1 MAEDERAYQRQRRA
15 YKALYRPAKL
25 LMKGLLNYTY
35 ELGPRTEGPCLIL
48 SNHVTDFDPI
58 LVGLSFPEHMYYVAG
73 ENVMRMGFLSKVVT
87 RYASVIQRIKGT
99 TDAEAALQILRTLRK
114 GRNVCMFAEGNR
126 TFTGETLP
134 IAPATAKLVKMSRST
149 LVTYRLTGGYLST
162 PRWSTHRRKGCMYG
176 APVGVYP
183 PEEIKKM
190 SEAEISALLAR
201 DLYENAYD
209 TQAKAPVA
217 FRGKA
222 LAETLETALYLCPK
236 CRRIDTLHSQGD
248 RFFCD
253 CGLSMTLDEFGFFR
267 GDGLAF
273 KTPLDWDKWQ
283 TGEMERLAETLET
296 ALYLCPRCH
305 KIDTLHSRG
314 DRFSCDCGLTMTL
327 DQFGF
332 FQGEDLP
339 FKTPLDWDRWQTGE
353 MENLAESLGDEA
365 AFSDEGQT
373 LNRKEDD
380 HSLTP
385 LVTGTMALYRDR
397 LTVGDLAFP
406 LRDLRGI
413 GLIQRQGMV
422 FSTADGDFA
431 IPAERLRCVRK
442 YQTLFEFLKG
452 NN

>member
-1 MAEDERAYQRQRRA
+1 MTEDERAYQRQRRT
-15 YKALYRPAKL
+15 YKALYPAAKL
-25 LMKGLLNYTY
+25 LMKALLNYSY
-35 ELGPRTEGPCLIL
+35 ERAPQLEGPCLIL

-73 ENVMRMGFLSKVVT
+73 ENVMRMGFLSKLVT
-87 RYASVIQRIKGT
+87 RYASVIQRVKGT

-134 IAPATAKLVKMSRST
+134 VVPATSKLVKLSRST

-162 PRWSTHRRKGCMYG
+162 PRWSTHRRKGKMTG
-176 APVGVYP
+176 AVVGIYP
-183 PEEIKKM
+183 PEELKKM
-190 SEAEISALLAR
+190 TEAEVATLLTR
-201 DLYENAYD
+201 DLYENAYE
-209 TQAKAPVA
+209 TQEKAPVA

-236 CRRIDTLHSQGD
+236 CHHIDGLHSQGD

-253 CGLSMTLDEFGFFR
+253 CGLSVTLDEYGFFQ
-267 GDGLAF
+267 GDDLPF

-283 TGEMERLAETLET
+283 TGEMEKLAETL
-296 ALYLCPRCH
+296 
-305 KIDTLHSRG
+305 
-314 DRFSCDCGLTMTL
+314 
-327 DQFGF
+327 
-332 FQGEDLP
+332 GE
-339 FKTPLDWDRWQTGE
+339 
-353 MENLAESLGDEA
+353 EA
-365 AFSDEGQT
+365 AFFDEDQT

-385 LVTGTMALYRDR
+385 LTTGAMALYRDR
-397 LTVGDLAFP
+397 LTVGDYAFP
-406 LRDLRGI
+406 LKDLRGI

-431 IPAERLRCVRK
+431 ITAKRLRCVRK
-442 YQTLFEFLKG
+442 YQTLFEFLKAK
-452 NN
+452 NA

>member
-162 PRWSTHRRKGCMYG
+162 PRWSTHRRKGRMYG

-267 GDGLAF
+267 GDGLPF

-283 TGEMERLAETLET
+283 TGEMERLAET
-296 ALYLCPRCH
+296 
-305 KIDTLHSRG
+305 
-314 DRFSCDCGLTMTL
+314 M
-327 DQFGF
+327 
-332 FQGEDLP
+332 GE
-339 FKTPLDWDRWQTGE
+339 
-353 MENLAESLGDEA
+353 EA

-373 LNRKEDD
+373 LNRKEAD

-422 FSTADGDFA
+422 FSTADGDYA
-431 IPAERLRCVRK
+431 VTATRLRCVRK

-452 NN
+452 KN

>member
-162 PRWSTHRRKGCMYG
+162 PRWSTHRRKGRMYG

-267 GDGLAF
+267 GDGL
-273 KTPLDWDKWQ
+273 
-283 TGEMERLAETLET
+283 
-296 ALYLCPRCH
+296 
-305 KIDTLHSRG
+305 
-314 DRFSCDCGLTMTL
+314 
-327 DQFGF
+327 
-332 FQGEDLP
+332 P

-353 MENLAESLGDEA
+353 MERLAETMGEEA

-422 FSTADGDFA
+422 FSTADGDYA
-431 IPAERLRCVRK
+431 VTATRLRCVRK

-452 NN
+452 KN

>member
-162 PRWSTHRRKGCMYG
+162 PRWSTHRRKGRMYG

-267 GDGLAF
+267 GDGLPF

-283 TGEMERLAETLET
+283 TGEMERLAET
-296 ALYLCPRCH
+296 
-305 KIDTLHSRG
+305 
-314 DRFSCDCGLTMTL
+314 M
-327 DQFGF
+327 
-332 FQGEDLP
+332 GE
-339 FKTPLDWDRWQTGE
+339 
-353 MENLAESLGDEA
+353 EA

-422 FSTADGDFA
+422 FSTADGDYA
-431 IPAERLRCVRK
+431 VTATRLRCVRK

>member
-1 MAEDERAYQRQRRA
+1 MAEDERAYQRQRRTYRTL
-15 YKALYRPAKL
+15 YKPAKL
-25 LMKGLLNYTY
+25 LMKGLLNYSYT
-35 ELGPRTEGPCLIL
+35 LGPKIEGPCLIL

-162 PRWSTHRRKGCMYG
+162 PRWSTHRRKGRMYG

-190 SEAEISALLAR
+190 SEAEIADLLAR
-201 DLYENAYD
+201 DLYENAYE
-209 TQAKAPVA
+209 TQRKAPVA

-267 GDGLAF
+267 GDGLPF

-283 TGEMERLAETLET
+283 TGEMERLAET
-296 ALYLCPRCH
+296 
-305 KIDTLHSRG
+305 
-314 DRFSCDCGLTMTL
+314 M
-327 DQFGF
+327 
-332 FQGEDLP
+332 GE
-339 FKTPLDWDRWQTGE
+339 
-353 MENLAESLGDEA
+353 EA

-422 FSTADGDFA
+422 FSTADADYA
-431 IPAERLRCVRK
+431 VTAPRLRCVRK
-442 YQTLFEFLKG
+442 YQTLFELLKERI
-452 NN
+452 

>member
-162 PRWSTHRRKGCMYG
+162 PRWSTHRRKGRMYG

-267 GDGLAF
+267 GDGLPF

-283 TGEMERLAETLET
+283 TGEMEKLAE
-296 ALYLCPRCH
+296 
-305 KIDTLHSRG
+305 G
-314 DRFSCDCGLTMTL
+314 
-327 DQFGF
+327 
-332 FQGEDLP
+332 
-339 FKTPLDWDRWQTGE
+339 
-353 MENLAESLGDEA
+353 LGDEP
-365 AFSDEGQT
+365 AFSDEDQT

-422 FSTADGDFA
+422 FSTADGDYA
-431 IPAERLRCVRK
+431 VTATRLRCVRK

-452 NN
+452 KN

>member
-1 MAEDERAYQRQRRA
+1 MAEDERAYQRQRRTYRTL
-15 YKALYRPAKL
+15 YKPAKL
-25 LMKGLLNYTY
+25 LMKGLLNYSYT
-35 ELGPRTEGPCLIL
+35 LGPKVEGPCLIL

-73 ENVMRMGFLSKVVT
+73 ENVMRMGFLSKIVT
-87 RYASVIQRIKGT
+87 RYASVIQRVKGT

-134 IAPATAKLVKMSRST
+134 IAPATAKLVKMARST

-162 PRWSTHRRKGCMYG
+162 PRWSTHRRKGRMSG

-183 PEEIKKM
+183 PEELKKM
-190 SEAEISALLAR
+190 SEAEIADLLAR
-201 DLYENAYD
+201 DLYENAYE
-209 TQAKAPVA
+209 TQSKAPVA

-236 CRRIDTLHSQGD
+236 CHR
-248 RFFCD
+248 
-253 CGLSMTLDEFGFFR
+253 
-267 GDGLAF
+267 
-273 KTPLDWDKWQ
+273 
-283 TGEMERLAETLET
+283 
-296 ALYLCPRCH
+296 
-305 KIDTLHSRG
+305 IDTLHSRG

-327 DQFGF
+327 DEFGF

-353 MENLAESLGDEA
+353 MEKLAEGLGDEP
-365 AFSDEGQT
+365 AFSDEDQT

-385 LVTGTMALYRDR
+385 LTTGPMALYRDR
-397 LTVGDLAFP
+397 LTVGDRTFP

-422 FSTADGDFA
+422 FSTAEGDFA
-431 IPAERLRCVRK
+431 ITAERLRCVRK

>member
-162 PRWSTHRRKGCMYG
+162 PRWSTHRRKGRMYG

-267 GDGLAF
+267 GDGLPF

-283 TGEMERLAETLET
+283 TGEMERLAET
-296 ALYLCPRCH
+296 
-305 KIDTLHSRG
+305 
-314 DRFSCDCGLTMTL
+314 M
-327 DQFGF
+327 
-332 FQGEDLP
+332 GE
-339 FKTPLDWDRWQTGE
+339 
-353 MENLAESLGDEA
+353 EA

-422 FSTADGDFA
+422 FSTADGDYA
-431 IPAERLRCVRK
+431 VTATRSCKKRCPK
-442 YQTLFEFLKG
+442 EL
-452 NN
+452 

>member
-1 MAEDERAYQRQRRA
+1 MAEDERAYQRQRRT
-15 YKALYRPAKL
+15 YKALFSPAKA
-25 LMKGLLNYTY
+25 LMKLLLNYRAT
-35 ELGPRTEGPCLIL
+35 PAPQVTGPCLIL

-73 ENVMRMGFLSKVVT
+73 ENVMRMGFLSKIVT
-87 RYASVIQRIKGT
+87 RYGSIIQRVKGT

-134 IAPATAKLVKMSRST
+134 IAPATAKLVKLSRST

-162 PRWSTHRRKGCMYG
+162 PRWSPHRRKGRMTG

-183 PEEIKKM
+183 PEELKKM

-201 DLYENAYD
+201 DLHENAYE
-209 TQAKAPVA
+209 TQAKTPVA
-217 FRGKA
+217 FKGKA
-222 LAETLETALYLCPK
+222 LAETLEIALYLCPR
-236 CRRIDTLHSQGD
+236 CHRIDTLHSRRD

-253 CGLSMTLDEFGFFR
+253 CGLSMTLDEYGFFQ
-267 GDGLAF
+267 GDDVPF

-283 TGEMERLAETLET
+283 TGEMEKLAETL
-296 ALYLCPRCH
+296 
-305 KIDTLHSRG
+305 
-314 DRFSCDCGLTMTL
+314 
-327 DQFGF
+327 
-332 FQGEDLP
+332 
-339 FKTPLDWDRWQTGE
+339 
-353 MENLAESLGDEA
+353 GDEP
-365 AFSDEGQT
+365 AFADEDQT

-385 LVTGTMALYRDR
+385 LSTGRMALYRDR
-397 LTVGDLAFP
+397 LALGEYSFP
-406 LRDLRGI
+406 LKDLRGI

-431 IPAERLRCVRK
+431 VTAKRLRCVRK
-442 YQTLFEFLKG
+442 YQTLFELLKERI
-452 NN
+452 

>member
-1 MAEDERAYQRQRRA
+1 MAEDERAYRRQRRT
-15 YKALYRPAKL
+15 YQALFGFAGR
-25 LMKGLLNYTY
+25 LMKWLLNY
-35 ELGPRTEGPCLIL
+35 EAVPAPQAEGPLLVL

-58 LVGLSFPEHMYYVAG
+58 LVGLSFPEHMYFVAG
-73 ENVMRMGFLSKVVT
+73 ENVLRMGFLSKLVT
-87 RYASVIQRIKGT
+87 RYGSIIQRVKGT

-134 IAPATAKLVKMSRST
+134 IAPATAKLVKMARST
-149 LVTYRLTGGYLST
+149 LITYRLTGGYLST
-162 PRWSTHRRKGCMYG
+162 PRWSTHRRKGRMTG

-183 PEEIKKM
+183 PEELKKM
-190 SEAEISALLAR
+190 SEAEIADLLAR
-201 DLYENAYD
+201 DLYENAYE
-209 TQAKAPVA
+209 TQNKAPVA
-217 FRGKA
+217 YKGKA
-222 LAETLETALYLCPK
+222 LAETLETALYLCP
-236 CRRIDTLHSQGD
+236 
-248 RFFCD
+248 
-253 CGLSMTLDEFGFFR
+253 
-267 GDGLAF
+267 
-273 KTPLDWDKWQ
+273 
-283 TGEMERLAETLET
+283 
-296 ALYLCPRCH
+296 RCH
-305 KIDTLHSRG
+305 RIDTLHSRG

-353 MENLAESLGDEA
+353 MEKLAEGLGDEP
-365 AFSDEGQT
+365 AFSDEDQT

-385 LVTGTMALYRDR
+385 LTTGPMALYRDR
-397 LTVGDLAFP
+397 LTIGDRTFP

-422 FSTADGDFA
+422 FSTADGDYA
-431 IPAERLRCVRK
+431 VTATRLRCVRK

-452 NN
+452 KY

>member
-1 MAEDERAYQRQRRA
+1 MAEDERAYQRQRRTYRTL
-15 YKALYRPAKL
+15 YKPAKL
-25 LMKGLLNYTY
+25 LMKGLLNYSYT
-35 ELGPRTEGPCLIL
+35 LGPKIEGPCLIL

-73 ENVMRMGFLSKVVT
+73 ENVMRMGFLSKLVT
-87 RYASVIQRIKGT
+87 RYASVIQRVKGT

-134 IAPATAKLVKMSRST
+134 IAPATAKLVKMARST
-149 LVTYRLTGGYLST
+149 LITYRLTGGYLST
-162 PRWSTHRRKGCMYG
+162 PRWSTHRRKGRMTG

-183 PEEIKKM
+183 PEELKKM
-190 SEAEISALLAR
+190 SEAEIADLLAR
-201 DLYENAYD
+201 DLYENAYE
-209 TQAKAPVA
+209 TQNKAPVA
-217 FRGKA
+217 YKGKA
-222 LAETLETALYLCPK
+222 LAETLETALYLCP
-236 CRRIDTLHSQGD
+236 
-248 RFFCD
+248 
-253 CGLSMTLDEFGFFR
+253 
-267 GDGLAF
+267 
-273 KTPLDWDKWQ
+273 
-283 TGEMERLAETLET
+283 
-296 ALYLCPRCH
+296 RCH
-305 KIDTLHSRG
+305 RIDTLHSRG

-339 FKTPLDWDRWQTGE
+339 FKTPLEWDRWQTGE
-353 MENLAESLGDEA
+353 MEKLAQALGDEP
-365 AFSDEGQT
+365 AFFDEDQT

-385 LVTGTMALYRDR
+385 LTTGPMALYRDR
-397 LTVGDLAFP
+397 LTVGDRTFP

-422 FSTADGDFA
+422 FSTAEGDFA
-431 IPAERLRCVRK
+431 ITASRLRCVRK

-452 NN
+452 NY

>member
-1 MAEDERAYQRQRRA
+1 MAEDERAYQRQRRTYRTL
-15 YKALYRPAKL
+15 YKPAKL
-25 LMKGLLNYTY
+25 LMKGLLNYSYT
-35 ELGPRTEGPCLIL
+35 LGPKIEGPCLIL

-73 ENVMRMGFLSKVVT
+73 ENVMRMGFLSKLVT
-87 RYASVIQRIKGT
+87 RYASVIQRVKGT

-134 IAPATAKLVKMSRST
+134 IAPATAKLVKMARST
-149 LVTYRLTGGYLST
+149 LITYRLTGGYLST
-162 PRWSTHRRKGCMYG
+162 PRWSTHRRKGRMTG

-183 PEEIKKM
+183 PEELKKM
-190 SEAEISALLAR
+190 SEAEIADLLAR
-201 DLYENAYD
+201 DLYENAYE
-209 TQAKAPVA
+209 TQNKAPVA
-217 FRGKA
+217 YKGKA
-222 LAETLETALYLCPK
+222 LAETLETALYLCP
-236 CRRIDTLHSQGD
+236 
-248 RFFCD
+248 
-253 CGLSMTLDEFGFFR
+253 
-267 GDGLAF
+267 
-273 KTPLDWDKWQ
+273 
-283 TGEMERLAETLET
+283 
-296 ALYLCPRCH
+296 RCH
-305 KIDTLHSRG
+305 RIDTLHSRG

-327 DQFGF
+327 DRFGF

-339 FKTPLDWDRWQTGE
+339 FKTPLEWDRWQTGE
-353 MENLAESLGDEA
+353 MEKLAKGLGDEP

-385 LVTGTMALYRDR
+385 LTTGRMALYRDR
-397 LTVGDLAFP
+397 LTVGDRTFP

-422 FSTADGDFA
+422 FSTAEGDFA
-431 IPAERLRCVRK
+431 ITAERLRCVRK

>member
-162 PRWSTHRRKGCMYG
+162 PRWSTHRRKGRMYG

-236 CRRIDTLHSQGD
+236 CRRIDTLHSKGD

-267 GDGLAF
+267 GDGLPF

-283 TGEMERLAETLET
+283 TGEMERLAET
-296 ALYLCPRCH
+296 
-305 KIDTLHSRG
+305 
-314 DRFSCDCGLTMTL
+314 M
-327 DQFGF
+327 
-332 FQGEDLP
+332 GE
-339 FKTPLDWDRWQTGE
+339 
-353 MENLAESLGDEA
+353 EA

-413 GLIQRQGMV
+413 GLIHGV
-422 FSTADGDFA
+422 DFEEIGDVSGAVARECFRRGLV
-431 IPAERLRCVRK
+431 IERSGRNDCVLKLMPALTITEEELAEGLEIIRESMKTILG
-442 YQTLFEFLKG
+442 G
-452 NN
+452 NRP

>member
-1 MAEDERAYQRQRRA
+1 MAEDERAYQRQRRTYRTL
-15 YKALYRPAKL
+15 YKPAKL
-25 LMKGLLNYTY
+25 LMKGLLNYSYT
-35 ELGPRTEGPCLIL
+35 LGPKVEGPCLIL

-73 ENVMRMGFLSKVVT
+73 ENVMRMGFLSKLVT
-87 RYASVIQRIKGT
+87 RYASVIQRVKGT

-134 IAPATAKLVKMSRST
+134 IAPATAKLVKMARST
-149 LVTYRLTGGYLST
+149 LITYRLTGGYLST
-162 PRWSTHRRKGCMYG
+162 PRWSTHRRKGRMTG

-183 PEEIKKM
+183 PEELKKM
-190 SEAEISALLAR
+190 SEAEIADLLAR
-201 DLYENAYD
+201 DLYENAYE
-209 TQAKAPVA
+209 TQNKAPVA
-217 FRGKA
+217 YKGKA
-222 LAETLETALYLCPK
+222 
-236 CRRIDTLHSQGD
+236 
-248 RFFCD
+248 
-253 CGLSMTLDEFGFFR
+253 
-267 GDGLAF
+267 
-273 KTPLDWDKWQ
+273 
-283 TGEMERLAETLET
+283 LAETLET

-353 MENLAESLGDEA
+353 MEKLAQALGDEP
-365 AFSDEGQT
+365 AFFDEDQT

-385 LVTGTMALYRDR
+385 LTTGPMALYRDR
-397 LTVGDLAFP
+397 LTVGDRTFP

-422 FSTADGDFA
+422 FSTAEGDFA
-431 IPAERLRCVRK
+431 ITASRLRCVRK

-452 NN
+452 NY